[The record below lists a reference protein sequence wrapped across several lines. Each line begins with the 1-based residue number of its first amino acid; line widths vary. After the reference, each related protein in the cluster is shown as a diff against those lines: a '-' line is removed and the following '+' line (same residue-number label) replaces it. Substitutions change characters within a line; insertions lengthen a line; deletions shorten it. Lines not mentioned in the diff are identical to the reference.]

1 MGKVIFRETVI
12 ALLVSIAVL
21 LILSVALYNYMPSN
35 KVIPETVEYTPTKE
49 IQAQLNSSVEDTSK
63 EVIVTYEVTAND
75 LENFEKT
82 KEYNPGKANPFAASS
97 ESGTGSGSGDNG
109 NNNND
114 GNNNIISNPADKNDS
129 KTLFENG
136 TSK

>member
-1 MGKVIFRETVI
+1 MGKVIFRETII

-49 IQAQLNSSVEDTSK
+49 IQEQLSSAVEDNSK

-75 LENFEKT
+75 LDNYEKT
-82 KEYNPGKANPFAASS
+82 NEYNPGKANPFAASS
-97 ESGTGSGSGDNG
+97 EPSTGGTTGGSTSGETTTDPNE
-109 NNNND
+109 NNNQ
-114 GNNNIISNPADKNDS
+114 GGGSIW
-129 KTLFENG
+129 ENG
-136 TSK
+136 SSK

>member
-1 MGKVIFRETVI
+1 MGKVIFRETII

-49 IQAQLNSSVEDTSK
+49 IQEQLSSAVEDNSK

-75 LENFEKT
+75 LDNFEKT
-82 KEYNPGKANPFAASS
+82 NEYNPGKANPFAAAS
-97 ESGTGSGSGDNG
+97 EPSTGDTTGGSNSGNITTDPIEG
-109 NNNND
+109 NNNQ
-114 GNNNIISNPADKNDS
+114 GGTIY
-129 KTLFENG
+129 ENG
-136 TSK
+136 SSK

>member
-1 MGKVIFRETVI
+1 MGKVIFRETII

-49 IQAQLNSSVEDTSK
+49 IQEQLSSAVEDNSK

-75 LENFEKT
+75 LDNFEKT
-82 KEYNPGKANPFAASS
+82 NEYNPGKANPFAAAS
-97 ESGTGSGSGDNG
+97 EPSTGGTTGGNTSGGTTTDPNE
-109 NNNND
+109 NNNQ
-114 GNNNIISNPADKNDS
+114 GGSIW
-129 KTLFENG
+129 ENG
-136 TSK
+136 SSK

>member
-1 MGKVIFRETVI
+1 MGKVIFRETII

-49 IQAQLNSSVEDTSK
+49 IQEQLSSAVEDNSK

-75 LENFEKT
+75 LDNFEKT
-82 KEYNPGKANPFAASS
+82 NEYNPGKANPFAAAS
-97 ESGTGSGSGDNG
+97 EPSTGDTTGGNTSGGGTTTDPDD
-109 NNNND
+109 NNNQ
-114 GNNNIISNPADKNDS
+114 GGGSIW
-129 KTLFENG
+129 ENG
-136 TSK
+136 SSK

>member
-1 MGKVIFRETVI
+1 MGKVIFRETII

-49 IQAQLNSSVEDTSK
+49 IQEQLSSAVEDNSK

-75 LENFEKT
+75 LDNYEKT
-82 KEYNPGKANPFAASS
+82 NEYNPGKANPFAASS
-97 ESGTGSGSGDNG
+97 EPSTGGTTGGSTSGETTTDPNE
-109 NNNND
+109 NNNQGG
-114 GNNNIISNPADKNDS
+114 GNIW
-129 KTLFENG
+129 ENG
-136 TSK
+136 SSK